1 MTTIIHTPSEIHR
14 PDSSFRFLS
23 SEWIWRCAALATA
36 IAAISS
42 AHATGHIDGNTL
54 IEVSQGRFNGVQ
66 YTRYEAM
73 FEGVTSNQRA
83 YRVPCQIIAPAN
95 PAQGSG
101 TLLFDWLVPS
111 TIFTA
116 VGQEQ
121 ADARYTLTDDFLFG
135 SRLSYATVRSDP
147 AGIGRRSPVSD
158 PSRPWSDGRLD
169 TSSEFITSAGDE
181 FDIVVDYVNALRSDP
196 IALQV
201 LGQIRRTAAF
211 AYSASGYRLKG
222 LLRLQMGVGLFGFSL
237 VGGAGSGFDHPAGN
251 GIGHSSSERAPVPG
265 AGLEIDFQSETDGVV
280 LEAYKTRHEEPNYR
294 VYQFAG
300 AAHIRDVDAAEF
312 GLPDPSEANPANW
325 VPFFRAL
332 FVAGNNWCDG
342 IQPPPSIWL
351 GAPNSPQ
358 IARDSR
364 GNALVRYVG
373 TQPVSTTG
381 YRLPEVAVGENQYI
395 PVAPSYDDGTFI
407 GFFRVLAG
415 GHVDLTSTFTDH
427 NAYVAQITSHARAL
441 QAQGYLLE
449 ADADAIIREARQS
462 GIGNP

>member
-1 MTTIIHTPSEIHR
+1 
-14 PDSSFRFLS
+14 
-23 SEWIWRCAALATA
+23 
-36 IAAISS
+36 
-42 AHATGHIDGNTL
+42 
-54 IEVSQGRFNGVQ
+54 
-66 YTRYEAM
+66 
-73 FEGVTSNQRA
+73 
-83 YRVPCQIIAPAN
+83 VPCQIIAPTDPSLGN
-95 PAQGSG
+95 G

-111 TIFTA
+111 TIPTA

-147 AGIGRRSPVSD
+147 AGIGRRSPISD

-181 FDIVVDYVNALRSDP
+181 FDIVVDYVRALRSDP
-196 IALQV
+196 IALQI
-201 LGQIRRTAAF
+201 LGQTRRTAAF
-211 AYSASGYRLKG
+211 AYSASGFRLRG
-222 LLRLQMGVGLFGFSL
+222 LLRLQMGRGLFDFSL
-237 VGGAGSGFDHPAGN
+237 VGGTGSGFNHPVGN
-251 GIGHSSSERAPVPG
+251 GIGHSSSERAPLAG
-265 AGLEIDFQSETDGVV
+265 AGLEIDFQSETDGVA

-300 AAHIRDVDAAEF
+300 AAHIRDVDVAEF
-312 GLPDPSEANPANW
+312 GLPDPSEANPADW

-342 IQPPPSIWL
+342 IQPPPTIWL
-351 GAPNSPQ
+351 GAPNDPQ

-373 TQPVSTTG
+373 GQSVNTTA

-395 PVAPSYDDGTFI
+395 PVAPSYDNGTFL
-407 GFFRVLAG
+407 GRLRALAG
-415 GHVDLTSTFTDH
+415 GHVDLTGTFTDH
-427 NAYVAQITSHARAL
+427 NAYVNEITSHARAL
-441 QAQGYLLE
+441 QAQRYLLE

-462 GIGNP
+462 DIGNR